1 MLCSFSTAAQL
12 RGQRGEVH
20 CEAPAAFSFVTLSFH
35 MSDNRGFAGAPRPR
49 VSDSTRRF
57 MLLNSFLET
66 QRTSRSALATIQH
79 FSSLTH
85 PLPVADAAPTANDD
99 GDPGRGVALVGMRR
113 PQTRVGGRQQYAA
126 VRGHHD
132 PTLFKTLCS
141 FTREEF
147 DAIVELARQ
156 RVEMPMD
163 PRLCYLEENN
173 QARRP
178 RRRVCSTVEIILLTL
193 VLLRGGD

>member
-1 MLCSFSTAAQL
+1 VLCSFSTAAQL

-57 MLLNSFLET
+57 MLLSSFLET

-163 PRLCYLEENN
+163 PRLCYSEENN